1 MRVVEFP
8 WLALA
13 LLVGCTST
21 TQSAARAR
29 PDLDVRL
36 PQIRSAALVAL
47 DVKEYEGSAGGIT
60 EPKEDWRAGARQAI
74 GDALAAELRSRQIE
88 LRPVDLEPETK
99 DEIEDLRALSEAINA
114 SMNIPNA
121 AFDYSLGPVKA
132 LVDRYKVDALVFVWG
147 RSQVPTSG
155 QKVLSAFYGRGGA
168 ELGAMAMTIVDRS
181 GDLVWF
187 NRRALVGA
195 NADLRRAEIAVELV
209 RAVVRDLPPPVR

>member
-47 DVKEYEGSAGGIT
+47 DVKEYEVSAGGIT
-60 EPKEDWRAGARQAI
+60 ELDLVHAGS
-74 GDALAAELRSRQIE
+74 ELRARQIE

-114 SMNIPNA
+114 SMNFPNA

-168 ELGAMAMTIVDRS
+168 EVGGMAMTIVDRS

-195 NADLRRAEIAVELV
+195 NADLRRAEIAAELV